1 MKAQVLVAVLGVAAA
16 AATRAAAEDLTRGLV
31 GAWKLVSTE
40 QRLRDGK
47 VRPSPLYGPNGVGYL
62 VYSESGRM
70 CAMLMD
76 PNRVPWKADDSPT
89 EAELRSTF
97 EHFVAYCGRYE
108 VSEKEKAVIHHVEM
122 DLTPNSAGSDRK
134 RYAVLEGNRLTLRP
148 AEPLP
153 TGVLEYTLTWER
165 IDAVGAREIKTKSK

>member
-1 MKAQVLVAVLGVAAA
+1 MKARVLVVVLGVTTA
-16 AATRAAAEDLTRGLV
+16 AATRAAAEDLTKGLV
-31 GAWKLVSTE
+31 GAWRLVSTE
-40 QRLRDGK
+40 QVLRDGT

-62 VYSESGRM
+62 IYSESGRM

-76 PNRVPWKADDSPT
+76 PSRVPWKAEDSPT

-108 VSEKEKAVIHHVEM
+108 VSEKERAVIHHVEM

-134 RYAVLEGNRLTLRP
+134 RYAVLEGNRLELRP

-153 TGVLEYTLTWER
+153 PGVVEYTLTWER
-165 IDAVGAREIKTKSK
+165 VAAVGARRIKTK

>member
-1 MKAQVLVAVLGVAAA
+1 MKAQVLVAVLGVTTAAA
-16 AATRAAAEDLTRGLV
+16 DDLTGGLV
-31 GAWKLVSTE
+31 GAWRLVSTE
-40 QRLRDGK
+40 QHLRDGT

-62 VYSESGRM
+62 IYSESGRM

-76 PNRVPWKADDSPT
+76 PSRVPWKADSPT

-122 DLTPNSAGSDRK
+122 DLIPNSVGSDRK

-153 TGVLEYTLTWER
+153 TEVLEYTLTWER
-165 IDAVGAREIKTKSK
+165 VDGVGARQIKTKSK